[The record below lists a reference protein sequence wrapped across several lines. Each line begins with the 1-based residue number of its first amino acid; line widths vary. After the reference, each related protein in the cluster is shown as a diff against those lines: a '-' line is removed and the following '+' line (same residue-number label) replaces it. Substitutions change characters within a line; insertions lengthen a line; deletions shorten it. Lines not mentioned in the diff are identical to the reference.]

1 MAFVPLADSGVSYV
15 LDGSTDVELVGSA
28 VLTTVDGVAF
38 DPDWSILLGDGSVDY
53 NIRITPLP
61 YTSIGQGFGEGPS
74 SFRFTRVDTSTGDVV
89 NGDDGE
95 TADEFIPN
103 PVTGTGR
110 KIDYIPGTGTET
122 SRNESW
128 QMLVEIEE
136 VEPAADTCKELGRT
150 TRAFVSGYTLD
161 RVQVVRAARTQRR
174 CLVADFNGAIPV
186 GRQITSVTW
195 RCNSPW
201 ITILDTPSI
210 SANGRA
216 AQVNAILG
224 NCGFGHVKCSVTLDN
239 GEIYTQVF
247 EVRVVDAPYFAEPYQ
262 APGPYELTVTA

>member
-15 LDGSTDVELVGSA
+15 LDGSSDVELVGST

-38 DPDWSILLGDGSVDY
+38 DPDWSIVLGDGSVDY
-53 NIRITPLP
+53 SIRITPLP

-74 SFRFTRVDTSTGDVV
+74 RFRFTRVDTTIADVV
-89 NGDDGE
+89 NGDEGE

-136 VEPAADTCKELGRT
+136 VAPPTVLGPIRPILQTFRGYRSSDSVLTTWARTDEGRADLSSSDVRVRIYAYDHNTMLAEIEADASTLGRVDFAIPAATAQRQLHYSLYRLELVVVTAG
-150 TRAFVSGYTLD
+150 VSQV
-161 RVQVVRAARTQRR
+161 VQVGLLE
-174 CLVADFNGAIPV
+174 LV
-186 GRQITSVTW
+186 
-195 RCNSPW
+195 
-201 ITILDTPSI
+201 
-210 SANGRA
+210 
-216 AQVNAILG
+216 
-224 NCGFGHVKCSVTLDN
+224 
-239 GEIYTQVF
+239 
-247 EVRVVDAPYFAEPYQ
+247 
-262 APGPYELTVTA
+262 